1 MSIRPIPCFP
11 PISLSLESREA
22 GESFTPFTET
32 GRPDTIPISTYLKES
47 NTFKKKMRFGDK
59 KCELGIRTQLMIISD

>member
-1 MSIRPIPCFP
+1 
-11 PISLSLESREA
+11 LESREA

-47 NTFKKKMRFGDK
+47 NTFKKKRD
-59 KCELGIRTQLMIISD
+59 LGIKNANLGLELN

>member
-1 MSIRPIPCFP
+1 
-11 PISLSLESREA
+11 LESREA

-47 NTFKKKMRFGDK
+47 NTFKKK
-59 KCELGIRTQLMIISD
+59 